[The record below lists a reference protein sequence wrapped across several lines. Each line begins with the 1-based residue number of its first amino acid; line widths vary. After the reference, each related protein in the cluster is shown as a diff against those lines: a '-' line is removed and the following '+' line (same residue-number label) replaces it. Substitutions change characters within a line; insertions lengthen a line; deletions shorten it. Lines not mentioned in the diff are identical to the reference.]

1 MADVDFTATEVSP
14 VNETQAEISTMI
26 AAATIGRGQLVYQDT
41 NGKANLARA
50 NATGTVQTVRGIA
63 LNDAAAG
70 RPVNVLERGSAYGF
84 DLSGINPG
92 GQLFVS
98 AATAGDMADTAPVTS
113 TQFVVPVGEVRTI
126 DEGGTAVKVLRVA
139 INQAHVAYVAI

>member
-1 MADVDFTATEVSP
+1 MATPITPDIYQQVTDQIVTAME
-14 VNETQAEISTMI
+14 AG
-26 AAATIGRGQLVYQDT
+26 A
-41 NGKANLARA
+41 GKWEMPWHRSGTAN
-50 NATGTVQTVRGIA
+50 
-63 LNDAAAG
+63 G

-139 INQAHVAYVAI
+139 INQAHVAYVAL